1 MYVGPIY
8 VYVYVCMYVSM
19 KVKHSTFATL
29 NPIIINPLKTKK
41 DRENE
46 REEKVG
52 VGNMIHYI

>member
-1 MYVGPIY
+1 
-8 VYVYVCMYVSM
+8 M

-29 NPIIINPLKTKK
+29 NPIIIKLLKTKK

-52 VGNMIHYI
+52 VGI